1 MKTKAPSDTISFITD
16 LAAVNAVNVGEY
28 AFTVSL
34 DNEPNYNLLND
45 GEEIEFEIIPFYDYF
60 PQLGMVLL
68 QIRVQTPFRAILT
81 IRKSM
86 WGK

>member
-1 MKTKAPSDTISFITD
+1 MFENKAPSDTISFITD

-45 GEEIEFEIIPFYDYF
+45 GEEIEFEIIPLRLLSSLEWSYYR
-60 PQLGMVLL
+60 LGYNTFSGNFDNSEIYV
-68 QIRVQTPFRAILT
+68 
-81 IRKSM
+81 
-86 WGK
+86 GK